1 MTTPTPMRDIRLVAA
16 DLDGTLLDLGGR
28 VTPRVRAAVAAA
40 LSAGVEVAFLTGRPL
55 GDARAVLGGA
65 GLSGF
70 LAASNGAVVCDRDGA
85 VLRRHVFAGGFGLD
99 LVGELRR
106 LGLVLGAVTESDL
119 VLDEGFPEDLA
130 HEWCVVEND
139 RTVED
144 LVRGGVVLKLLAA
157 RTGRPA
163 GELAGAVRAV
173 AGDVT
178 VTYSTQRFLEIS
190 PAAADKGAALRVI
203 AAAAGVALRE
213 IACVGD
219 MPNDLVMFATG
230 GLAVAMGN
238 ADDQVRA
245 AAHLVVAGNDAGG
258 AAELLERIV
267 DARMAEVR

>member
-1 MTTPTPMRDIRLVAA
+1 MTGPTPMRDIRLVAA
-16 DLDGTLLDLGGR
+16 DLDGTLLDVEGLVTER
-28 VTPRVRAAVAAA
+28 VSRAVATAR
-40 LSAGVEVAFLTGRPL
+40 SAGVEVAFLTGRPL
-55 GDARAVLGGA
+55 DDARAVLGGG
-65 GLSGF
+65 GLTGF
-70 LAASNGAVVCDRDGA
+70 LAASNGAVVCGRDGA
-85 VLRRHVFAGGFGLD
+85 VLCRHVFAGGFGLG

-119 VLDEGFPEDLA
+119 VLDSGFPADLA
-130 HEWCVVEND
+130 AEWCVVEYD

-144 LVRGGVVLKLLAA
+144 LVRGGGVLKLLAA
-157 RTGRPA
+157 RTGQRA
-163 GELAGAVRAV
+163 GELAEAVRGV
-173 AGDVT
+173 ARDVT
-178 VTYSTQRFLEIS
+178 VTYSTHRFLEIS
-190 PAAADKGAALRVI
+190 PLAADKGAALRVI
-203 AAAAGVALRE
+203 ADAAGVALRE

-258 AAELLERIV
+258 VAELLERIV